1 MKQVAKEN
9 YGNSFHF
16 WYQVDLLTDHDYGKI
31 FNTDLASLEQ
41 VKEVILADLS
51 EAQTDQVYFWYFGQS
66 LEETVL
72 MIKVVNQQV
81 DAQINL
87 KDFDFALNWDA
98 IKDWKHSLAN
108 SLLN

>member
-1 MKQVAKEN
+1 MKQVAKEK

-16 WYQVDLLTDHDYGKI
+16 WYQADLMSDHEYGKI
-31 FNTDLASLEQ
+31 FNTDFANLDQ
-41 VKEVILADLS
+41 VKEVILADIG
-51 EAQTDQVYFWYFGQS
+51 QTQDNQVYYWYFGET

-72 MIKVVNQQV
+72 MVKFTNQQV

-98 IKDWKHSLAN
+98 IKFWKEDLEKN
-108 SLLN
+108 LFN